1 VTKTQ
6 IENGA
11 KAIYD
16 AAQIEN
22 GAKAIY
28 DSVRGLVMW
37 EELRDGE
44 RHRQCCKPY
53 YRGLFLAALAYIR
66 EQATSE
72 LIGIAYM
79 DDVRVVC
86 NEDIFAL
93 LSPPPAKEQK

>member
-1 VTKTQ
+1 MTDEQ

-11 KAIYD
+11 QALYATHPIVRRQRGTHAISWD
-16 AAQIEN
+16 ELADTLKEPSRIEF
-22 GAKAIY
+22 A
-28 DSVRGLVMW
+28 
-37 EELRDGE
+37 
-44 RHRQCCKPY
+44 
-53 YRGLFLAALAYIR
+53 AALAYIR

>member
-1 VTKTQ
+1 MARRAWMGAVMTSEQ

-11 KAIYD
+11 QAIY
-16 AAQIEN
+16 AAN
-22 GAKAIY
+22 HYASGTSWN
-28 DSVRGLVMW
+28 DL
-37 EELRDGE
+37 DE
-44 RHRQCCKPY
+44 RQQGF
-53 YRGLFLAALAYIR
+53 YRVQFLAALAYIR